1 MHEKWNITPSESCS
15 IPNIASW
22 EISNQKDQTYLLQV
36 SWPLGWAS
44 EKPSTSANFLYVCP
58 GLTKRSANGPRYLVD
73 GNAVFFS
80 ATDTVRRRQAR
91 NLHEPGTI
99 VVGIGYPLHDSV
111 YSPRRAFD
119 LTPPTEHY
127 VPPAGPDGQP
137 RAQPHGGADQ
147 LLVFITEVVRPF
159 LASTVFPGVR
169 VSRTALFGHSYGG
182 LFVLHM
188 LFTQPMLFDAY
199 LAASPSIWWNDG
211 FILSEEAAFCR
222 TADTDT
228 DTDTSHRPAL
238 RLSYGSREQYPVR
251 QRDELPEQFEQRKRG
266 AALRRMTDNCC
277 EMYAR
282 LRGSGRLHVE
292 KREYVDEDHGSVI
305 APALSGGILYFLDL
319 E

>member
-1 MHEKWNITPSESCS
+1 MREKWTFTPSESCS
-15 IPNIASW
+15 IPSIASW

-44 EKPSTSANFLYVCP
+44 EKSSTSANFL
-58 GLTKRSANGPRYLVD
+58 YLVD
-73 GNAVFFS
+73 GNAVFLS
-80 ATDTVRRRQAR
+80 ATDIVRRRQAR
-91 NLHEPGTI
+91 NLREPGTI
-99 VVGIGYPLHDSV
+99 VVGIGYPLRDSV

-137 RAQPHGGADQ
+137 RPQPHGGADQ
-147 LLVFITEVVRPF
+147 LLAFMTEVVRPF

-182 LFVLHM
+182 LFVLHT
-188 LFTQPMLFDAY
+188 LFTQPTLFDAY
-199 LAASPSIWWNDG
+199 LAASPSIWWNDE
-211 FILSEEAAFCR
+211 FILSEESAFCR
-222 TADTDT
+222 TMG
-228 DTDTSHRPAL
+228 TSHRPAL

-251 QRDELPEQFEQRKRG
+251 QRDESPEQFKQRKRG

-282 LRGSGRLHVE
+282 LRAYGRLHVE
-292 KREYVDEDHGSVI
+292 KREYADEDHGSVI
-305 APALSGGILYFLDL
+305 APALSGGIFYFLDL
-319 E
+319 ES